1 MTRVGATLTAL
12 ALALAAP
19 VPAVSAG
26 SAESVAAAGAR
37 VRSAAVAAAAPT
49 RASVAELASAL
60 IACEA
65 ALAEMRGSV
74 AEAVAREARLAG
86 ALEARRVEVGR
97 LLATLEALSLSQTRE
112 GPTLHPGGPLDA
124 ARARMML
131 AKLSPEL
138 EARAR
143 ALSAQ
148 LREIAAARQ
157 VAALGLDN
165 LAAGLA
171 QLDAGRAVLLAA
183 LASPSAEVRPEGE
196 APAFTREAVT
206 LSELA
211 DALAAGAADRQDA
224 MSLRWP
230 VLGAVRSGF
239 REPDTAGARL
249 PGVRVAAAPLALVTA
264 PAAGR
269 VRYAGPFL
277 EYGYVVVL
285 EPRADVLIVL
295 AGLSTLAVR
304 TDARVPSGA
313 LLGLLGGR
321 PLDAQEFLMVADP
334 GNDET
339 RAETL
344 YIELRHGR
352 GPVDPAPWFQG
363 RNG

>member
-1 MTRVGATLTAL
+1 MTRVAAALTAL

-26 SAESVAAAGAR
+26 PAESVAAAGAR
-37 VRSAAVAAAAPT
+37 VKSAAVAAAAPT
-49 RASVAELASAL
+49 PAARAELASAL

-74 AEAVAREARLAG
+74 AEAAAREARLGG
-86 ALEARRVEVGR
+86 ALEAQRVEVGR
-97 LLATLEALSLSQTRE
+97 LLATLEALSLSQAQE
-112 GPTLHPGGPLDA
+112 GPALHPGGPVDA

-131 AKLSPEL
+131 ATLSPEL
-138 EARAR
+138 AARAQ

-148 LREIAAARQ
+148 LREISAARQ
-157 VAALGLDN
+157 VAALGFDN
-165 LAAGLA
+165 LAAGLD
-171 QLDAGRAVLLAA
+171 QLDAGREVLLAA
-183 LASPSAEVRPEGE
+183 LAAPAEVRPEGE

-211 DALAAGAADRQDA
+211 DTFAGKAEKRDA
-224 MSLRWP
+224 VMTLRWP
-230 VLGAVRSGF
+230 VVGVTRSGF
-239 REPDTAGARL
+239 REPDAAGARL
-249 PGVRVAAAPLALVTA
+249 PGVRIAAAPLALVVA
-264 PAAGR
+264 PAGGR

-295 AGLSTLAVR
+295 AGLSTLAVQ
-304 TDARVPSGA
+304 TDGVVESGA

-321 PLDAQEFLMVADP
+321 PLDAQEFLMTAEP
-334 GNDET
+334 GNEET